1 MTKAMTDSDGIERG
15 ETLPLLIATNSV
27 TAGIERG
34 EIVTTGAV
42 RSADA
47 PPRPRGILSTFF
59 ICRYCLHFVF
69 VYVLVA
75 TGSAAVFLRGF
86 LQLSHVQLEKASLEQ
101 ENTHFGVLLKEG
113 DEINSDLEEKIG
125 ELREQNADYARQN
138 SRFAALNVQL
148 NATSTELNELVQNLQ
163 AQAADLESS
172 NAAFAALNAN
182 LNRTAA
188 DLRDV
193 VKDLGGELSG
203 LNSTAVGLKLVS
215 EVLETRLE
223 EFERTATTLG
233 EEVEKLT
240 TVVGFLEVNA
250 ENNQRNFT
258 NLVDTLANTIVENQA
273 ILDEISRQRLKG
285 DYAANVRNG
294 LRDLR
299 TYADVLSN
307 FNTSARTGDLFDD
320 LLKEVQTDV
329 LDEICGDV
337 ADFDAYVV
345 ASSLEGGSNRGGLTF
360 NDILDSTFFYVDM
373 LQNYYF
379 PQDADSG
386 VEGITAA
393 QWKKADY
400 KCINLDPQV
409 TLFL

>member
-1 MTKAMTDSDGIERG
+1 MTKATTDAD
-15 ETLPLLIATNSV
+15 
-27 TAGIERG
+27 GIERG
-34 EIVTTGAV
+34 EIVITGAV

-47 PPRPRGILSTFF
+47 PSRPRGILSTFF
-59 ICRYCLHFVF
+59 ICKYCLHFVI
-69 VYVLVA
+69 VYILVA

-86 LQLSHVQLEKASLEQ
+86 LQLSHVELEKASLEQ
-101 ENTHFGVLLKEG
+101 ENTRFGVLLKDG
-113 DEINSDLEEKIG
+113 DAINSDLEEKIG

-138 SRFAALNVQL
+138 TKFAALNVQL
-148 NATSTELNELVQNLQ
+148 NATATELDELVQDLR
-163 AQAADLESS
+163 AQALDLESS
-172 NAAFAALNAN
+172 NTAFAGLNAN

-188 DLRDV
+188 DLREV

-203 LNSTAVGLKLVS
+203 LNSTAVGLKLAT
-215 EVLETRLE
+215 EVLETQLE

-240 TVVGFLEVNA
+240 TVVGFLEENA
-250 ENNQRNFT
+250 EINQKNFT
-258 NLVDTLANTIVENQA
+258 KLVNTLANMIVENQA

-294 LRDLR
+294 LVELR

-320 LLKEVQTDV
+320 MLKEIQADV

-345 ASSLEGGSNRGGLTF
+345 ASSLEGGSNRGGMTF

-373 LQNYYF
+373 LQKYYF

-386 VEGITAA
+386 AEGVTAA
-393 QWKKADY
+393 QWKTADY
-400 KCINLDPQV
+400 KCINLNPQV
-409 TLFL
+409 TFFL